1 MIELVLGLILLVFGG
16 EVLVRHSSAL
26 AIKAEV
32 PPLIVGL
39 TVVSIGTSS
48 PELFASL
55 QAVYDGVDG
64 IAVGNVIGSNIA
76 NLGLAL
82 GLTTMIAPMVVDA
95 RVLKVDMP
103 LMVIVTVLF
112 GVLAYDGSFSRIDGA
127 ILISGLV
134 AYLWFQ
140 VRRAKAIKD
149 ESAIEDVKESRL
161 IAKKSYGYLITCI
174 VVGCVLLYVGS
185 EAFIEGASKVMVSLG
200 VSELV
205 IGVTVVAFGTSVPEI
220 VASVMAALKKEGDLG
235 IGNLV
240 GSNIMNIL
248 LVLGGSSLGREM
260 EVESTVLTFDFPFML
275 GTAALLY
282 PILKIGKGISRI
294 EGAIY
299 VACYVAFIYF
309 TLV

>member
-1 MIELVLGLILLVFGG
+1 
-16 EVLVRHSSAL
+16 
-26 AIKAEV
+26 
-32 PPLIVGL
+32 
-39 TVVSIGTSS
+39 
-48 PELFASL
+48 
-55 QAVYDGVDG
+55 
-64 IAVGNVIGSNIA
+64 
-76 NLGLAL
+76 
-82 GLTTMIAPMVVDA
+82 
-95 RVLKVDMP
+95 MP

-112 GVLAYDGSFSRIDGA
+112 GVLAYGGFSRIDSA

-185 EAFIEGASKVMVSLG
+185 EAFIEGASKVMVSL

-235 IGNLV
+235 
-240 GSNIMNIL
+240 
-248 LVLGGSSLGREM
+248 
-260 EVESTVLTFDFPFML
+260 
-275 GTAALLY
+275 
-282 PILKIGKGISRI
+282 
-294 EGAIY
+294 
-299 VACYVAFIYF
+299 
-309 TLV
+309 

>member
-95 RVLKVDMP
+95 RVLKVDLP

-149 ESAIEDVKESRL
+149 ESAIEDVKESHL

-248 LVLGGSSLGREM
+248 LVLGGASLGREM

-282 PILKIGKGISRI
+282 PILKIGNGISRI

>member
-95 RVLKVDMP
+95 RVLKVDLP

-149 ESAIEDVKESRL
+149 ESAIEDVKESHL

-248 LVLGGSSLGREM
+248 LVLGGASLGREM

>member
-95 RVLKVDMP
+95 RVLKVDLP

-112 GVLAYDGSFSRIDGA
+112 GVLAYNGSFSRIDGA

-149 ESAIEDVKESRL
+149 ESAIEDVKESHL

-248 LVLGGSSLGREM
+248 LVLGGASLGREM

-282 PILKIGKGISRI
+282 PILKIGNGISRI